1 MNKITTPRSSLF
13 ERPNWPHSLV
23 AVLMIAT
30 TAILGYGL
38 ERTDTNALLGLYGL
52 LFAGYVYLLFRP
64 QYNEGQVYFLVLTGI
79 VMRAVLLFAFPN
91 LSDDIYR
98 FVWDGRLIANGL
110 NPFDRLPSDYI
121 KEAIQVPGLT
131 ADLYANLNSPDYY
144 TVYPPVA
151 QAIFWLACTLAPN
164 SVAGS
169 ALVMKVILLAAE
181 TGTLILLLRLL
192 KHFELPLSR
201 VLIYALNPLIVIEI
215 AGNLH
220 FEGLM
225 VFFLMLAFYWLVR
238 GRDLPA
244 VAAMTL
250 SIATKLLPLLFFPL
264 LIRRLGWKR
273 ALVFFSLTGLLVLL
287 SFAPLLSTV
296 FVNNFGAS
304 LNLYFRQF
312 EFNASLYYVAR
323 EIGADYSG
331 QNLIRYIGPALAAL
345 TALVVLLKALFE
357 RRASWQTLPVAAL
370 FAISIYL
377 LFATTVHPWYLTLP
391 LVWCLFTR
399 WRYPIVWTALIF
411 LTYAG
416 YGPDG
421 YHEPYGLVAVEYA
434 GVLAWLLWESWF
446 KSSISTPKSPAQY
459 GL

>member
-1 MNKITTPRSSLF
+1 MNKIATHWSSFF
-13 ERPNWPHSLV
+13 ERPNWGHCFIAGLMV
-23 AVLMIAT
+23 AAAT
-30 TAILGYGL
+30 SLGYGL
-38 ERTDTNALLGLYGL
+38 ERTDTTALLVHYSV
-52 LFAGYVYLLFRP
+52 LFAGYLYLLRP
-64 QYNEGQVYFLVLTGI
+64 QFNERQVYFLVLIGV
-79 VMRAVLLFAFPN
+79 VMRAALLFAFPN

-98 FVWDGRLIANGL
+98 FVWDGRLIVNGL

-121 KEAIQVPGLT
+121 REGIQVPGLT
-131 ADLYANLNSPDYY
+131 ADLYANLNSPDYF

-151 QAIFWLACTLAPN
+151 QGIFWLACYLVPD

-169 ALVMKVILLAAE
+169 AFVMKIILLAAE

-201 VLIYALNPLIVIEI
+201 VLIYALNPLIIIEI
-215 AGNLH
+215 SGNLH

-238 GRDLPA
+238 GRDMRA

-250 SIATKLLPLLFFPL
+250 SIASKLLPLLFFPL
-264 LIRRLGWKR
+264 LIRRMGWKR
-273 ALVFFSLTGLLVLL
+273 ALVFFFLTGLLVLL
-287 SFAPLLSTV
+287 SFAPLLDTV
-296 FVNNFGAS
+296 FVDNFGAS

-312 EFNASLYYVAR
+312 EFNASVYYLAR
-323 EIGADYSG
+323 EIGENYSG

-345 TALVVLLKALFE
+345 TALIVLLKALSE

-370 FAISIYL
+370 FAISVHL
-377 LFATTVHPWYLTLP
+377 MFATTVHPWYTALP

-399 WRYPIVWTALIF
+399 WRYPVVWTALIF

-416 YGPDG
+416 YGPNG
-421 YHEPYGLVAVEYA
+421 YHEPYPLVALEYA
-434 GVLAWLLWESWF
+434 GVLGWLLWETRF
-446 KSSISTPKSPAQY
+446 ISSISIQK
-459 GL
+459 

>member
-1 MNKITTPRSSLF
+1 MIKIATRWSSLF
-13 ERPNWPHSLV
+13 ERPDWRQCLV
-23 AVLMIAT
+23 AALMIAT
-30 TAILGYGL
+30 TASLGYGL
-38 ERTDTNALLGLYGL
+38 ERTDTTALMGGYGL
-52 LFAGYVYLLFRP
+52 LFSGYVYVLLRP
-64 QYNEGQVYFLVLTGI
+64 QLSNGQVLFFVLTGI
-79 VMRAVLLFAFPN
+79 AMRAVLLFAFPN

-98 FVWDGRLIANGL
+98 FVWDGRLIVNGL

-121 KEAIQVPGLT
+121 QEAIQVPGLT
-131 ADLYANLNSPDYY
+131 PELYASLNSPGYY

-151 QAIFWLACTLAPN
+151 QAIFWFACFLSPN
-164 SVAGS
+164 SIAGS
-169 ALVMKVILLAAE
+169 ALVMKIILLAAE
-181 TGTLILLLRLL
+181 IGTLVLLLRLL
-192 KHFELPLSR
+192 RHFELPLSR

-225 VFFLMLAFYWLVR
+225 VFFLMLAFYGLVR
-238 GRDLPA
+238 GRYLQA
-244 VAAMTL
+244 IAAMTGA
-250 SIATKLLPLLFFPL
+250 IATKLLPLLFFPL

-273 ALVFFSLTGLLVLL
+273 AAVFFFLTGLLVAV

-312 EFNASLYYVAR
+312 EFNASVYYLAR
-323 EIGADYSG
+323 EIGEDYSG

-345 TALVVLLKALFE
+345 TALLVLLKALFE
-357 RRASWQTLPVAAL
+357 RRASWQTLPPAAL

-377 LFATTVHPWYLTLP
+377 LFATTVHPWYLALP
-391 LVWCLFTR
+391 LVWSLFTR

-416 YGPDG
+416 YGRDG
-421 YHEPYGLVAVEYA
+421 YQEPYAFVAMEYG

-446 KSSISTPKSPAQY
+446 RTTSVFKSSLSTPK
-459 GL
+459 